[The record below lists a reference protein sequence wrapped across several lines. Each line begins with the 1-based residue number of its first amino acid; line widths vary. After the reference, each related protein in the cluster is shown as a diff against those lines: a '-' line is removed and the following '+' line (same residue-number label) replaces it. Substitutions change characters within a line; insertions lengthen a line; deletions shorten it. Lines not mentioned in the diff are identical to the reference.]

1 MKVVY
6 TKRHVFK
13 LFDIVPLWTWREDY
27 LENSRDGDD
36 DDGKIDIELKER
48 ILEQ

>member
-13 LFDIVPLWTWREDY
+13 LFDMFTLWTWREDY

-36 DDGKIDIELKER
+36 DDGKMDIELKER
-48 ILEQ
+48 ILKQ